1 MTTRTAT
8 PVRQE
13 WAEEEGDERSLRDRA
28 WLWLDCR
35 LGETV
40 NVEAGNAWALEAHGE
55 LRHWR
60 GVGGLYRIGD
70 AGLLDLSGVGDA
82 IQVCESS
89 SYPGV
94 EQMVV
99 EFDNGIVLTVTVAG

>member
-1 MTTRTAT
+1 MTTKTAT
-8 PVRQE
+8 PVQRE
-13 WAEEEGDERSLRDRA
+13 RLEEERDDQDLRDRA
-28 WLWLDCR
+28 WLWLDRR

-40 NVEAGNAWALEAHGE
+40 NVQAGNAWALEARGE

-60 GVGGLYRIGD
+60 GVGGLYGIGD
-70 AGLLDLSGVGDA
+70 AGLLDLSGVREA
-82 IQVCESS
+82 IRVCESS